1 MPAGV
6 SSDNLLKGQGTGKEG
21 GAKPQPSALLRM
33 ATPEALELGGGG
45 VEWVEAENARIM
57 VRKRSH

>member
-6 SSDNLLKGQGTGKEG
+6 SSDNLLKGQGRGQEG

-33 ATPEALELGGGG
+33 ATPEALELGGG